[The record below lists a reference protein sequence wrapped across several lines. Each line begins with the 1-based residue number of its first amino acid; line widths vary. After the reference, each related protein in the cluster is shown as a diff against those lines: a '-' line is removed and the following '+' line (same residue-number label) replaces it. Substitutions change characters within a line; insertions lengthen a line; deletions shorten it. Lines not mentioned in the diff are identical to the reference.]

1 MDNLI
6 ALEGEL
12 RLLKVMLLLQ
22 DILLNFAR
30 NILLSSFIRNDL
42 HSTRICDYAVSSMP
56 DSYVELSGWH
66 RSRCRSRAPDRT

>member
-30 NILLSSFIRNDL
+30 NILLSNFISMWNLKESGKTISSDDL
-42 HSTRICDYAVSSMP
+42 HSTRICDFAVSLMP
-56 DSYVELSGWH
+56 DSYVELS
-66 RSRCRSRAPDRT
+66 